1 MLNNKKSRNQSGSC
15 CFNVFVLPSQRFFSK
30 HIKRLKI
37 IPTLRH
43 SRRTQHGLIFQV
55 HSDVPGRLAAAS
67 QDSWLNSSLTGSER
81 SEPGPVSEARRKG
94 VGQEKRERAN
104 SAGELQQSL
113 HKRGGLCN
121 ACGFVLRN
129 SGRAKHIQMCQ
140 MGQKPIVYEHS
151 HTYMNTHRGMK
162 RGGKHS

>member
-37 IPTLRH
+37 IPTLKH

-94 VGQEKRERAN
+94 VGQEKRERGQIQPE
-104 SAGELQQSL
+104 SCSSHYIKE
-113 HKRGGLCN
+113 GGYVTPVGSC
-121 ACGFVLRN
+121 
-129 SGRAKHIQMCQ
+129 
-140 MGQKPIVYEHS
+140 
-151 HTYMNTHRGMK
+151 
-162 RGGKHS
+162 